1 MFKSAL
7 GIFIAIGVV
16 LLVAGGVLWGI
27 RSGKP
32 EPVLSAP
39 GGAGYRQVDP
49 VALDKE
55 IEALKAMRNHLLPLA
70 PAAPKPSA
78 LQTEQ
83 GTGVLE
89 VLGDSGVMVQPPAPP
104 KATGGTPTYT
114 APPLVSAPKTSP
126 APVYVPPS
134 SPAQS
139 YSPPTFVYGSSYS
152 TPNSP
157 APQNPTSTPPSPP
170 PAPVFLAA
178 PGTRTY
184 IVTTNRRFC
193 EYVKGTSAVF
203 LSGYPFPQDVEI
215 YSQDILQW
223 SMTSVTFRLPFSFP
237 TGSYAVTVRGYQ
249 KYGYCDDVKPGFIKV
264 Q

>member
-1 MFKSAL
+1 MSKSAL
-7 GIFIAIGVV
+7 GVFIAIGVV
-16 LLVAGGVLWGI
+16 VLVAGGVVWGI
-27 RSGKP
+27 RSGEP
-32 EPVLSAP
+32 EPAPSAP
-39 GGAGYRQVDP
+39 GSVGYRPVDP
-49 VALDKE
+49 AALEKE
-55 IEALKAMRNHLLPLA
+55 IEALQAMRDHLLPLA
-70 PAAPKPSA
+70 PAAPKSSA

-83 GTGVLE
+83 DAGVLE
-89 VLGDSGVMVQPPAPP
+89 VSGDSGVMAQPPAPP
-104 KATGGTPTYT
+104 KAPGGASTY
-114 APPLVSAPKTSP
+114 AVPPPVSAPKTPP
-126 APVYVPPS
+126 ASVYIPLS

-139 YSPPTFVYGSSYS
+139 YSPPTFVYGYLYD

-157 APQNPTSTPPSPP
+157 PPQNSTSVPSLP

-184 IVTTNRRFC
+184 TVTTGRRFC
-193 EYVKGTSAVF
+193 EYVEGTSMVF

-215 YSQDILQW
+215 YSQDIVQW
-223 SMTSVTFRLPFSFP
+223 SMASVTFRLPFSFP